1 MATLKFKNMFTGRK
15 PTIQEL
21 AREELY
27 NCEVALLQALAD
39 LERAQSNV
47 DYLTNRVA
55 RLKQVNREQL
65 IEQERTRLQLES
77 QRDKA

>member
-1 MATLKFKNMFTGRK
+1 MAVLKLKDMFTGRK

-55 RLKQVNREQL
+55 RLNKLTAKN
-65 IEQERTRLQLES
+65 
-77 QRDKA
+77 

>member
-1 MATLKFKNMFTGRK
+1 MATLKLKDMFTGRK

-21 AREELY
+21 AYEELY

-65 IEQERTRLQLES
+65 IEQDQRTLPREPQL
-77 QRDKA
+77 K